1 MAEIKVVK
9 TYEDYPMVLQAK
21 HIREILGVS
30 EALAYQVLNSKKC
43 PTVRVTEKRMV
54 VPKDS
59 FFQFLHAMEHE
70 SLI

>member
-1 MAEIKVVK
+1 MTELKVVK

-21 HIREILGVS
+21 HVREILGLS
-30 EALAYQVLNSKKC
+30 EAKTYEVLNSKKC
-43 PTVRVTEKRMV
+43 PTFTAGKRKLIN
-54 VPKDS
+54 KDT